1 MQRKEKRRRERT
13 VFKQAVEFEISA
25 TRQAADSQTCK
36 AMGLDINSRGIGLET
51 AEELFTGDL
60 VKMYVPLGSAGAFIP
75 VFAEVR
81 WVNDLDGKYRAG
93 LHFLS

>member
-1 MQRKEKRRRERT
+1 MERKEKRRRART
-13 VFKQAVEFEISA
+13 VFKQPMELEISA
-25 TRQAADSQTCK
+25 SLLSADSPARK
-36 AMGLDINSRGIGLET
+36 AVGVDINSCGIGLET
-51 AEELFTGDL
+51 SEELFKGDL

-81 WVNDLDGKYRAG
+81 WVAPHEGNYRAG